1 MALYSAPSLVN
12 HVLIAICGALGAC
25 VIVLGAFVV
34 ALSRR
39 ASRRGDERV
48 GKVVSALEARLDELA
63 RDLAGAV
70 ERAEEEA
77 RRSRFLGGIAGSIDL
92 DEVLERTLEA
102 AASLPGADAAL
113 IRVETA
119 DGEPTVAAHGIP
131 QEEAERQALSG
142 PPDGSASRAVELVY
156 RYGDDVPVE
165 AIRSG
170 VAIPVPDGKH
180 SLGLLAIFTRDPDR
194 RFGEADVKRL
204 EELAERAGPTIE
216 NARQFREARLQAD
229 LDSLTGLHNRRYFHE
244 TLAREVARAHR
255 YGRTLALV
263 LFDLD
268 DFKEINDR
276 LGHLGGDSVLAEAA
290 ERLREA
296 VRSADI
302 PCRVGGDEFGVI
314 VPEAGEGEAQLLVG
328 RLQRAISSR
337 PLGHAG
343 RVRMSAGLAELRA
356 EDDAVA
362 LFERADEGLYAAK
375 PPRKSGGLTAA
386 DGSA

>member
-1 MALYSAPSLVN
+1 MNL
-12 HVLIAICGALGAC
+12 VLIGICGALGAC
-25 VIVLGAFVV
+25 VVVLGVLVA

-48 GKVVSALEARLDELA
+48 GTVVQALETRMDELA

-70 ERAEEEA
+70 ERAEEES
-77 RRSRFLGGIAGSIDL
+77 RRSRFLSGIAGSIDL

-102 AASLPGADAAL
+102 AEWLPGVDAAIVRL
-113 IRVETA
+113 P
-119 DGEPTVAAHGIP
+119 GESEPLVAAHGISAE
-131 QEEAERQALSG
+131 QAERQALSG
-142 PPDGSASRAVELVY
+142 PPDGSSARAVELVY
-156 RYGDDVPVE
+156 RYAEEGPGD

-170 VAIPVPDGKH
+170 IAVPLAD
-180 SLGLLAIFTRDPDR
+180 GLLAIFTRDAAR
-194 RFGEADVKRL
+194 RFGDDDVKRL
-204 EELAERAGPTIE
+204 EELAERAGPAID

-229 LDSLTGLHNRRYFHE
+229 LDALTGLHNRRYFHE

-314 VPEAGEGEAQLLVG
+314 VPEAGQEEAQLLIARV
-328 RLQRAISSR
+328 QRAISSR
-337 PLGHAG
+337 PLAQAG
-343 RVRMSAGLAELRA
+343 RVRLSAGSAELRTD
-356 EDDAVA
+356 DDAVA
-362 LFERADEGLYAAK
+362 LFERADGQLYASK
-375 PPRKSGGLTAA
+375 PERRGGLSAA
-386 DGSA
+386 GDAG